1 MDDFEERTMRI
12 LESAWKRIEDAHNSG
27 EREAISAA
35 NQRVLE
41 AFEARPISDTS
52 AWYRDQYAKSGVTLP
67 EAKEST
73 KETVSEFDAEIKA
86 RIEKMAKAYRAAHEA
101 SMESPSQRY
110 ARDDSRTR

>member
-12 LESAWKRIEDAHNSG
+12 LESAWKRMEDAHNSG

-52 AWYRDQYAKSGVTLP
+52 AWYKEQYAKSGVELP
-67 EAKEST
+67 ET
-73 KETVSEFDAEIKA
+73 KGGKMETTYKIDTEIQA
-86 RIEKMAKAYRAAHEA
+86 RINRMAKMYEA
-101 SMESPSQRY
+101 SMEGPVQRC
-110 ARDDSRTR
+110 ARDDSRER